1 MEHEGNTHTSTEE
14 AAAVARLLDELLG
27 DGDGDGDSSS
37 EDGGDGDGNGNA
49 GRVMLREGTRP
60 RP

>member
-1 MEHEGNTHTSTEE
+1 M
-14 AAAVARLLDELLG
+14 ARLLDELIG

-37 EDGGDGDGNGNA
+37 EGGDGEDGGDGDA